1 MRKKG
6 GVFHRLL
13 SGAAILFVGLSLPGC
28 GSQSTAEPSPP
39 QSEVSRAV
47 PVAVTVVE
55 GVDLAETFTLPGT
68 LEAWEDLSLAA
79 ETAGPVRFI
88 GPEEGDRV
96 GKGEVIL
103 KIDPEA
109 RQADLARAQA
119 EFEAQRKNLER
130 MNRLLDEK
138 IVSPQEFEN
147 ARSRYEV
154 ARAALRN
161 AEVALEKSVLVSPV
175 AGVVDRLLVDRGEY
189 VSPGT
194 PVAEVVQVDRLQ
206 ATVEVPEKDVPF
218 IQPGDRVEVVP
229 ALVVG
234 EAARAFP
241 AEVIYLAYKADAATR
256 TYRAKV
262 AVDNRDGR
270 LRPGMILRVRF
281 VRRKLDQVIA
291 VPLYAVVERGA
302 QKAVFVVEDGLARL
316 RPVTLGSV
324 VGDRV
329 VISEGLVAGEALV
342 VKGQQLLT
350 DGAAV
355 RPEGL

>member
-1 MRKKG
+1 MRV
-6 GVFHRLL
+6 VFWRP
-13 SGAAILFVGLSLPGC
+13 AISWMVVLYASLVVGGC
-28 GSQSTAEPSPP
+28 GSQSPAEPPP
-39 QSEVSRAV
+39 AELPARKVVHVRV
-47 PVAVTVVE
+47 MPVAAA
-55 GVDLAETFTLPGT
+55 DLAETFTLPGT

-88 GPEEGDRV
+88 GPAEGDRI

-109 RQADLARAQA
+109 RQADLAKSQA

-130 MNRLLDEK
+130 MSRLLEEK
-138 IVSPQEFEN
+138 IISPQEFEN
-147 ARSRYEV
+147 ARSLYEV

-161 AEVALEKSVLVSPV
+161 AEVALEKSILVSPV

-206 ATVEVPEKDVPF
+206 ALVEVPEKDVPYLRL
-218 IQPGDRVEVVP
+218 GDRVEVVP
-229 ALVVG
+229 ALVAG
-234 EAARAFP
+234 DAARSFAG
-241 AEVIYLAYKADAATR
+241 EIIYLAYKADSATR
-256 TYRAKV
+256 TYRTKV

-281 VRRKLDQVIA
+281 LRRNLEQVIA
-291 VPLYAVVERGA
+291 VPLYAMIDRGA
-302 QKAVFVVEDGLARL
+302 QKAVFIEENGRARL
-316 RPVTLGSV
+316 VPVVPGSV
-324 VGDRV
+324 IGDRV
-329 VISEGLVAGEALV
+329 IVAEGLTGGESLIV
-342 VKGQQLLT
+342 EGQQLLT

-355 RPEGL
+355 AVERN